1 MIQSWLGAIV
11 RVERVTCESKLQA
24 TEYKLDG
31 SREKHWKQSREF
43 ACFKDTQNTCHIWR
57 TLAFEAV
64 VSYQT
69 GLPGLCVLLCD
80 RDDTISGDVT
90 LAVSMVYDN
99 ICIYGKVPVTM
110 VPSDGVYLLSDGPRV
125 LWHTGSYVAVLSTN
139 TDMETMFLHS
149 FSLKQLFDNIDTSSH
164 LNWRLSDLWI
174 LEGQQIERNI
184 ALLVRATIASSQD
197 TNPPKRFKT
206 MDTNVLL
213 SAISITHNEQ
223 GPTVTKLDNNMV
235 IHSDYASVICCV
247 VEYDNYDPIVL
258 SGQQSSPHYI
268 VGTTYQQ
275 MLMFGGGKVL
285 HYVSLE
291 CVPHKI
297 TMYQVCGLVK

>member
-11 RVERVTCESKLQA
+11 RVERVTCESKLQV

-43 ACFKDTQNTCHIWR
+43 TCFKDTQNTCHIWR

-69 GLPGLCVLLCD
+69 GLSSLCVLLCD

-90 LAVSMVYDN
+90 LAVSMLYDN
-99 ICIYGKVPVTM
+99 VCIYGKVPVTM

-125 LWHTGSYVAVLSTN
+125 LWHTGSEVAMLSTN
-139 TDMETMFLHS
+139 TDMETMFLRC

-184 ALLVRATIASSQD
+184 TLLIRATIASSQH

-206 MDTNVLL
+206 MDTNVL
-213 SAISITHNEQ
+213 SAVSITHKEQ
-223 GPTVTKLDNNMV
+223 GPTVTKLDNNVV
-235 IHSDYASVICCV
+235 IHSDYASVICCI
-247 VEYDNYDPIVL
+247 VEYNNYDPIVL
-258 SGQQSSPHYI
+258 SGQQSSPRYI

-291 CVPHKI
+291 CVPHRI
-297 TMYQVCGLVK
+297 TIYQVRRLVK